1 MSMRGAM
8 AICWLAILLF
18 GRTVDADE
26 ASRTRASQLQRDGN
40 RAEAYELYQKL
51 ALGEEID
58 PFQIS
63 CQLGQGVECLDR
75 LNRTKEVDDFI
86 EAVVA
91 RHPDNWQVL
100 HKAAQLFL
108 QHHPHYGVIVAGK
121 FERGSNHSGNMQT
134 VHSYERDRVR
144 ALQLMDKALVAVNKA
159 QAKPE
164 EKATVHLAYAEFLLY
179 DLYEIGSWRLQALTD
194 LSQLPDYDKGSRYW
208 NYRGG
213 GTLGAPVNPDG
224 SPVFHRL
231 PESYATAQSDGERWR
246 WLLAQAMENDPK
258 LQPDIQ
264 LKLADFWRSQFGVQT
279 MASYRGG
286 FADYEEGDE
295 SSPYAVQYL
304 NDDETIAKL
313 ATGIKRF
320 LLPEEFNYLK
330 IYRQVANGQNRCSTQ
345 ALSRLADCYEDRR
358 QYPKA
363 AEAWRENIARFNDDK
378 LETKAK
384 RLLQIVGN
392 WGQFEPSRTAA
403 AGHEAT
409 VNFRFR
415 NANKAVFT
423 AREIKIQELLDD
435 IKTHLKSNPPIINWQ
450 QMRIDD
456 IGMMM
461 LENSELSDKY
471 LGDKVAEWS
480 ENLTPR
486 PNHFDQV
493 AAVKTPLIEPGAYFV
508 EATLT
513 DGNTSRIVVWLAD
526 TVIVRKPLQEGMLY
540 FLADAETGA
549 PVADAKLDF
558 FGFRFDWHFKTW
570 VDSGGRQRDVKT
582 DEMTVMSNA
591 DGLCVLGQETLPKN
605 DKNTWLITATTDSGR
620 FAYLGFASQWLHRYK
635 ESGCEPVKV
644 YLITDCPVYRPGDTV
659 KFKFWVREAKYDQE
673 DGSRFANTA
682 FQIVLYC
689 RKGRLL
695 DQMCTTDAFGGGG
708 GEYVLPKDAALG
720 EYSLSVNAKPIY
732 SRGTFRVEEYKKP
745 EFEVTVDA
753 PTEPVQLGDVITAT
767 IRAKYYFGAP
777 VTDGR
782 VRYTVRRT
790 MRNSDWYPIRPW
802 NWLYGPGYWWFAQ
815 NYDWYAGWGRWG
827 CWAPSLQWASRS
839 DPPDLIAENEVPLGP
854 DGTVTVNFD
863 TDVAKALHGRQDHRY
878 EITAE
883 VVDLSRRTIV
893 GRGSVIAAREPFRVY
908 GWVDRGYYHP
918 NDTVTASFSARTVD
932 GKPVVG
938 KGELRLFAVRY
949 GKDGL
954 PVETEVER
962 WALDTNAE
970 GQARQLLTAAKAG
983 QYRLGYT
990 VTDAKGR
997 TVEGGYLFNVT
1008 GEGLAK
1014 GNFHFNTLEV
1024 INDKAEYAP
1033 GDTANLMI
1041 NTNHTN
1047 ATVLFFARPTNNS
1060 YLVPKL
1066 LRIKG
1071 KSMLE
1076 PIAITQNDMPNV
1088 FVEAITVTGGR
1099 VHTVVRELV
1108 VPPEQRVLNIEVLP
1122 AAEKYKPGETARV
1135 RLKISDVHGRPVTSS
1150 VVVSVYDKAVEYISG
1165 GGNVP
1170 EIRAFFWKWRR
1181 HHRPQTESSIERNFY
1196 TLLHRDEINNKIM
1209 MRYLGVFGRYT
1220 ENIERTI
1227 GQTAI
1232 EQSTRF
1238 SNTSQQIIASMRND
1252 KGERGVM
1259 AYSGERMSPQGAAGD
1274 GQTANANNK
1283 MASGEP
1289 DHGEFVVRKN
1299 FADTAFWSTTLTPDN
1314 RGEMEIEVPMP
1325 ESLTTWKIRAWAMAH
1340 GTKVGQG
1347 EAEVVTAKDFL
1358 IRLQAPR
1365 FLVEKDEAVL
1375 SAIVHN
1381 YHAAA
1386 KSARVT
1392 LELDGGTAKILDAA
1406 ERQVDVPSG
1415 GEVRVDWRVRAE
1427 AEGELTVRMKALT
1440 VGDGDAMALT
1450 FPVRVHG
1457 MEKTV
1462 SWSGVIRPH
1471 GESANFAFSVP
1482 AERRP
1487 EQSVLEVRYSP
1498 TLAGA
1503 MVDALPYLVSYP
1515 YGCTEQ
1521 TLNRF
1526 LPTIITQKVLR
1537 DMGVD
1542 LRDVR
1547 DKRANLNA
1555 QEIGDDQE
1563 RARQWRKRAIVIG
1576 YDAKGKPVFTDNP
1589 VFDEKVVDDM
1599 VREGLR
1605 QLATMQLSDGSWG
1618 WFYGYGEYPYPHTTA
1633 VIVHGLQAAQACG
1646 VAVDANVLAR
1656 GLKWLENYQNGQVKN
1671 LKRYHA
1677 ERADDLDALVY
1688 RVLADGGKANPA
1700 MRDFLYRDRN
1710 GLSLYGKALLGIAL
1724 LREKENDKLD
1734 MVVRNLEQFL
1744 EEDAE
1749 NQTAWLRL
1757 DNGSYWW
1764 RWQGNE
1770 IETLA
1775 TYLQLLVARE
1785 PKGPKAAGLVK
1796 YLLNNRKHATYW
1808 DSTRDTA
1815 LCVEAFADYLRATG
1829 EMKPDMEIDVRLD
1842 GKTLKTVAITPENLF
1857 SFDNRLLLA
1866 GADLATGD
1874 HVMELVRRG
1883 QGPVYANAYFTYFSL
1898 EDPIRKAGLEIKVE
1912 RNYFRL
1918 KRVEKTAA
1926 VAGDRGQVVDQRV
1939 EKFEREPLADL
1950 ALLKSGDLVEVELTL
1965 ESKNDYEYL
1974 VFEDFKAAGLEPVEV
1989 RSGYNGN
1996 DLGAY
2001 VEFRD
2006 EKVCFFVRQLAR
2018 GRHSLSYRLRAE
2030 IPGRFSALPARA
2042 WAMYAPELRAN
2053 ADEIKL
2059 RIED

>member
-1 MSMRGAM
+1 MMKARGAM
-8 AICWLAILLF
+8 VAVGAALLLLA
-18 GRTVDADE
+18 GMAAAADE
-26 ASRTRASQLQRDGN
+26 ALSGQADTLFKDGN
-40 RAEAYELYQKL
+40 FAEAYDAYRKL
-51 ALGEEID
+51 ALGQEAD
-58 PFQIS
+58 PGRIS
-63 CQLGQGVECLDR
+63 HALERGVACLNR
-75 LNRTKEVDDFI
+75 LNRTKETDAFLEATVD
-86 EAVVA
+86 
-91 RHPDNWQVL
+91 RHPEAWPVL
-100 HKAAQLFL
+100 RTASRLYLHDL
-108 QHHPHYGVIVAGK
+108 PHQGFVIAGA
-121 FERGSNHSGNMQT
+121 FERGGHRGGGRMVGSFD
-134 VHSYERDRVR
+134 RDRVR
-144 ALQLMDKALVAVNKA
+144 ALQLLDRALALA
-159 QAKPE
+159 EERQAKPAE
-164 EKATVHLAYAEFLLY
+164 VASLCLDYAQTLLQ
-179 DLYEIGSWRLQALTD
+179 DRHGDSAWRLQALTD
-194 LSQLPDYDKGSRYW
+194 LTQLPDYEEDYVPWGWRH
-208 NYRGG
+208 GG
-213 GTLGAPVNPDG
+213 EGARGAPANADG
-224 SPVFHRL
+224 SPVFHHVPASL
-231 PESYATAQSDGERWR
+231 ATAASDGERWR
-246 WLLAQAMENDPK
+246 WLLARAMASEPT
-258 LQPDIQ
+258 LAPSIQ
-264 LKLADFWRSQFGVQT
+264 LQLADFWRSQFGVQT
-279 MASYRGG
+279 LAEYGSVLAETG
-286 FADYEEGDE
+286 EGDE
-295 SSPYAVQYL
+295 SGPYAVHTL
-304 NDDETIAKL
+304 ADGETIARL

-320 LLPEEFNYLK
+320 PLPDEFNHLK
-330 IYRQVANGQNRCSTQ
+330 IYRQVADGKDGVAER
-345 ALSRLADCYEDRR
+345 ALARLAECLLNRR
-358 QYPKA
+358 QYPRA
-363 AEAWRENIARFNDDK
+363 AETWRESIARFRDPHGH
-378 LETKAK
+378 KAASL
-384 RLLQIVGN
+384 RQIVGN
-392 WGQFEPSRTAA
+392 WGQFEPNRMAA
-403 AGHEAT
+403 ASQEAT
-409 VNFRFR
+409 LNFRFR
-415 NANKAVFT
+415 NARAAAFT
-423 AREIKIQELLDD
+423 ARRIKVPELLADV
-435 IKTHLKSNPPIINWQ
+435 KAYLKANPRELHWRR
-450 QMRIDD
+450 MRIEDVGAILMD
-456 IGMMM
+456 QADRG
-461 LENSELSDKY
+461 KY
-471 LGDKVAEWS
+471 LGE
-480 ENLTPR
+480 
-486 PNHFDQV
+486 QV
-493 AAVKTPLIEPGAYFV
+493 AAWDEALAPRAAHFDRVATVKAPLREPGAYLV
-508 EATLT
+508 EATLPE
-513 DGNTSRIVVWLAD
+513 GNASRIVVWLAD
-526 TVIVRKPLQEGMLY
+526 TVIVRKQLKDGMMY
-540 FLADAETGA
+540 YLADAVTGT

-558 FGFRFDWHFKTW
+558 FGY
-570 VDSGGRQRDVKT
+570 RQEWLQQPVGNPPRRIEVT
-582 DEMTVMSNA
+582 TREFAAAANA
-591 DGLCVLGQETLPKN
+591 DGLCVIGQDHAGMNEHQ
-605 DKNTWLITATTDSGR
+605 WLVTATGPDGR
-620 FAYLGFASQWLHRYK
+620 FAYFGFSGHWL
-635 ESGCEPVKV
+635 SGYHDQEYHQTKV
-644 YLITDCPVYRPGDTV
+644 YLITDRPVYRPGDTV
-659 KFKFWVREAKYDQE
+659 KYKFWVREAKYDQE
-673 DGSRFANTA
+673 NVSRFAHRTFPAVLQNPKGDKVMERSFTA
-682 FQIVLYC
+682 
-689 RKGRLL
+689 
-695 DQMCTTDAFGGGG
+695 DAFGGFN
-708 GEYVLPKDAALG
+708 GEYALPKDAALG
-720 EYSLSVNAKPIY
+720 MYQLFLSSPGGGG
-732 SRGTFRVEEYKKP
+732 SFRVEEYKKP
-745 EFEVTVDA
+745 EYEVTVEA
-753 PTEPVQLGDVITAT
+753 PSEPVQLGDVITAT
-767 IRAKYYFGAP
+767 IKATYYFGAP
-777 VTDGR
+777 VAEAK

-790 MRNSDWYPIRPW
+790 MHDSDWYPIRPW
-802 NWLYGPGYWWFAQ
+802 DWLYGSGYWWHAPD
-815 NYDWYAGWGRWG
+815 YDWYPGWGRWG
-827 CWAPSLQWASRS
+827 CVAPSPWWWPQRQ
-839 DPPDLIAENEVPLGP
+839 DPPELVAENEVAIGP
-854 DGTVTVNFD
+854 DGTVAVAID
-863 TDVAKALHGRQDHRY
+863 TGVAKALHGRRDHRY

-883 VVDLSRRTIV
+883 VVDASRRTV
-893 GRGSVIAAREPFRVY
+893 TGTGGVIAAREPFRVF
-908 GWVDRGYYHP
+908 GWVDRGYYRP
-918 NDTVTASFSARTVD
+918 RDTVVASFSARTVD
-932 GKPVVG
+932 GKPVAG
-938 KGELRLFAVRY
+938 KGLLRLLAVSY
-949 GKDGL
+949 GPDGL
-954 PVETEVER
+954 PREVEAER
-962 WALDTNAE
+962 WALETNTE
-970 GQARQLLTAAKAG
+970 GYARQVLTAAKAG
-983 QYRLGYT
+983 QYRLSYA
-990 VTDAKGR
+990 VTDAQGR
-997 TVEGGYLFNVT
+997 IVEGGYLFNVT
-1008 GEGLAK
+1008 GAGFAD
-1014 GNFHFNTLEV
+1014 GGFRFNALEL
-1024 INDKAEYAP
+1024 INDRAEYAP
-1033 GDTANLMI
+1033 GDTAHLMV
-1041 NTNHTN
+1041 NTNRDGG
-1047 ATVLFFARPTNNS
+1047 TVLLFVRPSNGVCPTPVVTR
-1060 YLVPKL
+1060 L
-1066 LRIKG
+1066 KG
-1071 KSMLE
+1071 KSTELAFE
-1076 PIAITQNDMPNV
+1076 IGLRDMPNM
-1088 FVEAITVTGGR
+1088 FVEAVTVADGQ
-1099 VHTVVRELV
+1099 VHTVARELV
-1108 VPPEQRVLNIEVLP
+1108 VPPEKRVLNVEVLP
-1122 AAEKYKPGETARV
+1122 TAEKLKPGETARV
-1135 RLKISDVHGRPVTSS
+1135 RLRISDLAGRPVTSS
-1150 VVVSVYDKAVEYISG
+1150 VAVAIYDKAVEYISG

-1170 EIRAFFWKWRR
+1170 EIREFFWKWRR
-1181 HHRPQTESSIERNFY
+1181 NHHPQTESSIDKSFRN
-1196 TLLHRDEINNKIM
+1196 LLWEKELAM
-1209 MRYLGVFGRYT
+1209 GTLGVFGRLP
-1220 ENIERTI
+1220 EEGEEAGNFGGAPGGVRKM
-1227 GQTAI
+1227 A
-1232 EQSTRF
+1232 R
-1238 SNTSQQIIASMRND
+1238 MRGSARQELGGGMVAESPMPAMAD
-1252 KGERGVM
+1252 GAMMMKAEAGAPGGGED
-1259 AYSGERMSPQGAAGD
+1259 AAGD
-1274 GQTANANNK
+1274 AAAVT
-1283 MASGEP
+1283 
-1289 DHGEFVVRKN
+1289 VRTN
-1299 FADTAFWSTTLTPDN
+1299 FADTAYWAANVSPDA
-1314 RGEMEIEVPMP
+1314 RGEAEIEVPMP

-1576 YDAKGKPVFTDNP
+1576 YDAEGKPVFTDNP
-1589 VFDEKVVDDM
+1589 VFDEAVVDDM
-1599 VREGLR
+1599 AREGLR
-1605 QLATMQLSDGSWG
+1605 QLASMQLSDGGWG
-1618 WFYGYGEYPYPHTTA
+1618 WFSGWGEHSSAHTTA
-1633 VIVHGLQAAQACG
+1633 VVVRGLQ
-1646 VAVDANVLAR
+1646 VARDSGASVDDAILAR
-1656 GLKWLENYQNGQVKN
+1656 GMTWLEAHRAEQVRRLQNAPAKQDPWK
-1671 LKRYHA
+1671 
-1677 ERADDLDALVY
+1677 ERADDLDALVH

-1710 GLSLYGKALLGIAL
+1710 GLSLYGKALFGIAL
-1724 LREKENDKLD
+1724 LREKENEKLD

-2030 IPGRFSALPARA
+2030 IPGRFSALPTRA